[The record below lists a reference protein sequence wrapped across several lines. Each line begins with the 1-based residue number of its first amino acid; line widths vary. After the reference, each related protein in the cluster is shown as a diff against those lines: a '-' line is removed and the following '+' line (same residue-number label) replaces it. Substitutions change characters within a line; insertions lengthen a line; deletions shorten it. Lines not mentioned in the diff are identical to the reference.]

1 MNYLSKKR
9 YPKKEQEIN
18 LFFSQG
24 SGSKFLFINEI
35 EKENSLIS
43 KNTYSQIEK
52 TIHWGKI

>member
-52 TIHWGKI
+52 TIH